1 MSNGTGACADSKPKM
16 ESSATEA
23 GRLASTCAL
32 RRFETESRCRRAV
45 TVAEATSHGIRCA
58 PECCVQRGIR
68 LFGLPDPAPAFLVS
82 EPPSRSSTRCR
93 PPWLSQWVH
102 PPVRL
107 TSLQSLSSH
116 RPPGRAEHLPWASI
130 PHRDMNRRSLLT
142 RASQARFV
150 PSSAFLTP
158 PTAFSSTDLAG
169 LFHPAATSRVR
180 SSGSS
185 PREKPYGLVARRCPP
200 VVHTGPLP
208 SVLSIGAREQ
218 CPPPGLFSTRESV
231 ANSGGL
237 DHRTLGTLLSF
248 CLPRVLLP
256 APRKRPS
263 SPSPTTAF
271 HGPRRVASARP
282 DLLLR
287 ACLPRPR
294 FLA

>member
-1 MSNGTGACADSKPKM
+1 MGFAALQSVVYNEVSGCLGYLIPPRRSSFPSRPRGVPLVAVPHGFRYGFILSCAFRPS
-16 ESSATEA
+16 
-23 GRLASTCAL
+23 RAS
-32 RRFETESRCRRAV
+32 RV
-45 TVAEATSHGIRCA
+45 TARPAEPSTSHG
-58 PECCVQRGIR
+58 
-68 LFGLPDPAPAFLVS
+68 LPSLIATSTGGVH
-82 EPPSRSSTRCR
+82 SRRR
-93 PPWLSQWVH
+93 P
-102 PPVRL
+102 
-107 TSLQSLSSH
+107 
-116 RPPGRAEHLPWASI
+116 RAC
-130 PHRDMNRRSLLT
+130 
-142 RASQARFV
+142 FV
-150 PSSAFLTP
+150 PSSTFRTP
-158 PTAFSSTDLAG
+158 PTVSSSTDLAG

-208 SVLSIGAREQ
+208 TVLSIGAREQ

-231 ANSGGL
+231 ANHGGL
-237 DHRTLGTLLSF
+237 DHCPLGTLLSF

-271 HGPRRVASARP
+271 PGPRRVASARP